1 MSNHICNFF
10 FWIDTLWMLYF
21 HYISIL
27 GCFFSVWNLHFLYFC
42 YLQGLLEASWLVS
55 QSFSTPVHFQLFVSG
70 KLQLLLVSNVLLFY
84 SRQKKKKKTLKRKKV
99 IKKELFGKNF
109 DKLFMHFRQ
118 AEKQPPK
125 YNVCFL
131 FINLIQIHKD
141 LSLTYKIQYYHKIY
155 NRRDIKGCIS
165 DDYVDGKHL

>member
-1 MSNHICNFF
+1 MSNHICIVFF

-27 GCFFSVWNLHFLYFC
+27 GC
-42 YLQGLLEASWLVS
+42 
-55 QSFSTPVHFQLFVSG
+55 
-70 KLQLLLVSNVLLFY
+70 LLLVSNVLLFY
-84 SRQKKKKKTLKRKKV
+84 SRQKKKNKLKRKKV

-125 YNVCFL
+125 YYVCFL

-165 DDYVDGKHL
+165 DDYVDGKHLYFCLKFLTSNDVFTFEVFFQALLEKPMKL